1 MLGKKTVTAPIENS
15 ALAMPIAVV
24 AASRNPNTQRPTEKK
39 TQVWCDLWNKPRH
52 SRETCWKIHG
62 KPMNW
67 KPMERK
73 NNKLGNQSNRNIVV
87 AITAEMASLSREQM
101 EQFLQLLKSNPPAT
115 TPIGLLA
122 QINSVFSIT
131 TCSSAPWI
139 LDSSASDHITS
150 ISNWFQTYVLCP
162 GNKKVQIADGSLSPI
177 VGKDSIS
184 ISENIVLQSVLHVP
198 KLTVKKN
205 D

>member
-1 MLGKKTVTAPIENS
+1 MLGKKTVTASIENS

-24 AASRNPNTQRPTEKK
+24 AISRNPNTQRQTEEK
-39 TQVWCDLWNKPRH
+39 TRVWCDFCNKPRH
-52 SRETCWKIHG
+52 TRETCWKIHG

-101 EQFLQLLKSNPPAT
+101 EQLLQLLKSNPPAT

-162 GNKKVQIADGSLSPI
+162 GNKKVQIADGSLSPV